1 MKGQQVRDMK
11 IEGFVMGSVGTN
23 VYLLINEE
31 TLETVLVD
39 PGDCPQRFLD
49 HLQEKGLKIVG
60 ILLSH
65 GHYDHILGIEKLRET
80 CPVPV
85 FAHEAEEALLN
96 NPNNNLSAMTGRP
109 CVVKDVTY
117 VKDGQTLQ
125 MAGYNFQVLHTPG
138 HTPGGCCYYI
148 ASEKILISGDTLFC
162 ASVGRTDFP
171 GGSMSD
177 LIRGIKD
184 KLMVLPDEVRV
195 LPGHMG
201 ESTIGYERGHNPY
214 L

>member
-39 PGDCPQRFLD
+39 PGDCSQRFLD
-49 HLQEKGLKIVG
+49 HLQEEGLKIVG
-60 ILLSH
+60 ILLTH
-65 GHYDHILGIEKLRET
+65 GHYDHILGIEKLREHY
-80 CPVPV
+80 PVPV

-162 ASVGRTDFP
+162 TSVGRTDFP

-201 ESTIGYERGHNPY
+201 ESTIGYERRNNPY